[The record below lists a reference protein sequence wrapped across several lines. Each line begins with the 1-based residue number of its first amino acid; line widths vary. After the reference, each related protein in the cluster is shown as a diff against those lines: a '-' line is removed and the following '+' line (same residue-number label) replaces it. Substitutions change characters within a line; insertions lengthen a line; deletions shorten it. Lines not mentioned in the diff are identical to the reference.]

1 MSSLLALAKDLE
13 QQSKAQQQSTG
24 EMLK

>member
-13 QQSKAQQQSTG
+13 KQSKAQQQNT
-24 EMLK
+24 

>member
-13 QQSKAQQQSTG
+13 QKSKAQQHST
-24 EMLK
+24 